1 MAATLVWASEAGCAG
16 VGGLG
21 RCGGEQ
27 GTGGDAVHPRPLLLR
42 HVLADLRVG
51 MSTHHAGRAAP
62 MLIAVGSE
70 RLDLLYSF
78 AARPATTITDTNVAQ
93 RATARCGN
101 SRYTQVLPGRRP
113 LERAAG
119 RDNSRDSAT
128 AWHHRP
134 GSSAAR
140 IRARGR
146 RTKRANTPRRHHAR
160 PEQACQRLL
169 HPPCRRPPGK
179 TPAHCYWILTLDRF
193 CAFAESRHRHST
205 YEHDNYPS
213 SRQNDKGSIVR
224 IQDNTWRLAA
234 NCFSANSSFVGRT
247 ARVVCNMVTRSA
259 AARPGADSSHNGA
272 HGDHQPYRRRRQAT
286 TEAASKPRVAGSG
299 KIVTVASPSPPV
311 TR

>member
-1 MAATLVWASEAGCAG
+1 MLRSALPRDAAIPDTHRCCREGGRRNAPQAATTHATPRLHGIIAPVHPPPGSAPVG
-16 VGGLG
+16 VGPSA
-21 RCGGEQ
+21 Q
-27 GTGGDAVHPRPLLLR
+27 THPVDTTPDQSR
-42 HVLADLRVG
+42 RVNAS
-51 MSTHHAGRAAP
+51 ST
-62 MLIAVGSE
+62 
-70 RLDLLYSF
+70 
-78 AARPATTITDTNVAQ
+78 
-93 RATARCGN
+93 
-101 SRYTQVLPGRRP
+101 
-113 LERAAG
+113 
-119 RDNSRDSAT
+119 
-128 AWHHRP
+128 
-134 GSSAAR
+134 
-140 IRARGR
+140 
-146 RTKRANTPRRHHAR
+146 
-160 PEQACQRLL
+160 
-169 HPPCRRPPGK
+169 PPCRRPPGK

>member
-169 HPPCRRPPGK
+169 HPPLPQ
-179 TPAHCYWILTLDRF
+179 A
-193 CAFAESRHRHST
+193 
-205 YEHDNYPS
+205 
-213 SRQNDKGSIVR
+213 SRQNACALLLDSYVRPILRICGKSPQTQHLRARQLSI
-224 IQDNTWRLAA
+224 
-234 NCFSANSSFVGRT
+234 F
-247 ARVVCNMVTRSA
+247 
-259 AARPGADSSHNGA
+259 
-272 HGDHQPYRRRRQAT
+272 
-286 TEAASKPRVAGSG
+286 ASKR
-299 KIVTVASPSPPV
+299 
-311 TR
+311 